1 MAFGMG
7 IDKSNIR
14 LVYHYGA
21 PAALESY
28 YQQVHRVGRWFWDVL
43 QPTRILVW

>member
-1 MAFGMG
+1 MG

-28 YQQVHRVGRWFWDVL
+28 YQQACW
-43 QPTRILVW
+43 QYY